1 MNKQLTEE
9 QIQRLHGF
17 CEKHY
22 VPYYDL
28 QVELVDHLASA
39 IENRWE
45 QEPELNFEK
54 ALYETYSKFGV
65 AGFSKVKMEKEKE
78 LRQKYSR
85 LQRRYIVE
93 FFKLPKIILTFSLG
107 FFLYYL
113 FRYSD
118 NPFKTSLVFVLA
130 YILFMILFLF
140 VFYPKKLQ
148 LRLEQNKPFLLYQ
161 HYRSKKWSTLLVFF
175 GVINLLSLFRNF
187 DDEMSIRLSSI
198 LISSSLTLFIIASIV
213 TSIYLPQKIKD
224 DFLRKFPQFVK
235 A

>member
-1 MNKQLTEE
+1 MNKQLTEL
-9 QIQRLHGF
+9 QIQSLHQF

-39 IENRWE
+39 IESRWE
-45 QEPELNFEK
+45 QEPELSFEK
-54 ALYETYSKFGV
+54 ALYETFSKFGV
-65 AGFSKVKMEKEKE
+65 TGFSRVKMEKEKE
-78 LRQKYSR
+78 LRQKYSK
-85 LQRRYIVE
+85 LHRRYIGE

-118 NPFKTSLVFVLA
+118 NPFKTSMVVVLA
-130 YILFMILFLF
+130 YTIFIIFFLF

-161 HYRSKKWSTLLVFF
+161 QYRSKKWSTLLVFF

-187 DDEMSIRLSSI
+187 SDEMSIRLSSI

-213 TSIYLPQKIKD
+213 TSIYLPKRIKD
-224 DFLRKFPQFVK
+224 DFIKEFPQFCIH
-235 A
+235 